1 LATMLKPTK
10 HLNPETSTL
19 SVAAQALKAVQHQR
33 TIAYGQLY
41 NKLHRKYGDQL
52 RETLL
57 PALSFLYLLGTI
69 EYHEK
74 TDSFEY
80 REHREIVR

>member
-1 LATMLKPTK
+1 MLKPTK
-10 HLNPETSTL
+10 HLSPEASTL
-19 SVAAQALKAVQHQR
+19 SVAAHILKTVHTSR
-33 TIAYGQLY
+33 TISYNQLY
-41 NKLHRKYGDQL
+41 QKLHRKHGDQL

-57 PALSFLYLLGTI
+57 PAMSFLYLLGTI

-80 REHREIVR
+80 REQRGPVTS

>member
-1 LATMLKPTK
+1 MLKPTK

-19 SVAAQALKAVQHQR
+19 SVAAYVLKTVQHQR
-33 TIAYGQLY
+33 TIPYDQLY
-41 NKLHRKYGDQL
+41 YKLHRKYGDQL

-74 TDSFEY
+74 TDALEY
-80 REHREIVR
+80 REQRGHAR

>member
-1 LATMLKPTK
+1 MLKPTK

-19 SVAAQALKAVQHQR
+19 SVAAQILKAVHNSR
-33 TIAYGQLY
+33 TISYNQLY
-41 NKLHRKYGDQL
+41 HKLYRKNGDQL

-57 PALSFLYLLGTI
+57 PALGFLYLLGTI

-80 REHREIVR
+80 REHRGTAQ